1 MHTGTQETAP
11 WLWRLVGIFRRRTDR
26 AQLPGTQL
34 TSSGAELW
42 TPFRD
47 TDKFGGS
54 NLPSGKAL
62 LLIRVGLN
70 PWQRW
75 RVPILI
81 QRGIEP
87 APVYVIALSV
97 RGVTRMRGTVDA
109 ARVGARHENIS
120 CKINIP
126 NHAIIT
132 PVCDGTRIVT
142 DVITKLNQTG
152 ETVVRSLRI
161 PLRVSTPKV
170 ALTNR
175 DLPTVSYRFRRCIR
189 IPPFSPTARSSD
201 VRP

>member
-1 MHTGTQETAP
+1 MHNGTQETAP

-34 TSSGAELW
+34 TSSGSELW
-42 TPFRD
+42 IPIRKTVPSIRSTPL
-47 TDKFGGS
+47 S
-54 NLPSGKAL
+54 EKAL
-62 LLIRVGLN
+62 FFIRVGTT
-70 PWQRW
+70 PWKRW
-75 RVPILI
+75 RGPILI
-81 QRGIEP
+81 QRGIE
-87 APVYVIALSV
+87 ATSVYVIVLSL
-97 RGVTRMRGTVDA
+97 RGLTRMRGTVDA
-109 ARVGARHENIS
+109 ARLGTRHENIS

-132 PVCDGTRIVT
+132 PVCDDTRIVT

-189 IPPFSPTARSSD
+189 ITPFSPTARSSD

>member
-1 MHTGTQETAP
+1 MYNGTEETAP
-11 WLWRLVGIFRRRTDR
+11 WLWRLVGVFRRRTDR

-47 TDKFGGS
+47 TDEFGGS

-62 LLIRVGLN
+62 LLIRVGPN

-87 APVYVIALSV
+87 TPVYVIVLSI
-97 RGVTRMRGTVDA
+97 RGVTRMRGAVDA
-109 ARVGARHENIS
+109 ARVGARYENFS
-120 CKINIP
+120 SKINIP
-126 NHAIIT
+126 NHAIIS
-132 PVCDGTRIVT
+132 PVCDGTRKLIGL
-142 DVITKLNQTG
+142 ITKLHQTG
-152 ETVVRSLRI
+152 GTVARRI
-161 PLRVSTPKV
+161 RTPLRVSTPKV

-189 IPPFSPTARSSD
+189 INPFITD
-201 VRP
+201 NTEF